1 MNELT
6 INVHVNFHKY
16 SKNSSNENSIQQIV
30 FTKTETVNTAIE
42 RIKTSHISFNIL
54 SEKELQILPRLKLF
68 LPDQELGD
76 GQKLTPPYTSGIWLE
91 NHEILSECV
100 HENMTV
106 SLMDSQRVL
115 VFRIEGS
122 LQRNSVDVDESLP
135 VKSLVKDCLRN
146 LKVEE
151 IDDRVDSREYMFA
164 RSKKYQKDASLDV
177 KLGFLES
184 TAGTNRV

>member
-1 MNELT
+1 MDE
-6 INVHVNFHKY
+6 HCFF
-16 SKNSSNENSIQQIV
+16 QIV
-30 FTKTETVNTAIE
+30 CIGLGCTEFD
-42 RIKTSHISFNIL
+42 H
-54 SEKELQILPRLKLF
+54 
-68 LPDQELGD
+68 
-76 GQKLTPPYTSGIWLE
+76 
-91 NHEILSECV
+91 
-100 HENMTV
+100 
-106 SLMDSQRVL
+106 
-115 VFRIEGS
+115 
-122 LQRNSVDVDESLP
+122 QRNSVDVDESLP